1 MFHFYHFFPQTN
13 FNHRFFV
20 LHASICVQIPVAH
33 FLATHTK
40 HIKQSPRNTPSLR
53 WWETLLTTN
62 KNAEVCR
69 CGVKKAVI
77 VYPSGF
83 RQQQNSASWF
93 SSPLEKTIYI
103 TQTKISQYKHNDSE
117 NHIFEVVSP
126 SSLYVIIMFFGLV
139 FNGQD
144 WPGPLPSVAAFGSA
158 ARASCES
165 IWRAPALPSR
175 DLMLKGYLATSK
187 MVHPKVC
194 FRKVWA
200 FLGWSINKFIW
211 FYMIF
216 VMSWDQKFMS
226 SWFNSYV
233 VVTGDKPRDEPFA
246 GWRPGFWRLSR
257 LMYRFRPFMFF
268 LGDLGT
274 NEQRWRTPGFNLPIR
289 GGLSVVT
296 VVTCYIVLPR
306 IGKNGW
312 NIRWGFGDFAS

>member
-1 MFHFYHFFPQTN
+1 
-13 FNHRFFV
+13 
-20 LHASICVQIPVAH
+20 
-33 FLATHTK
+33 
-40 HIKQSPRNTPSLR
+40 
-53 WWETLLTTN
+53 
-62 KNAEVCR
+62 
-69 CGVKKAVI
+69 
-77 VYPSGF
+77 
-83 RQQQNSASWF
+83 
-93 SSPLEKTIYI
+93 
-103 TQTKISQYKHNDSE
+103 
-117 NHIFEVVSP
+117 
-126 SSLYVIIMFFGLV
+126 MFFGLV

-200 FLGWSINKFIW
+200 FLGRSINKFIW

-216 VMSWDQKFMS
+216 VMFMS

-233 VVTGDKPRDEPFA
+233 VVTRDNPRDEPFA

-274 NEQRWRTPGFNLPIR
+274 NEQRWRTPGFNLLIG

-312 NIRWGFGDFAS
+312 NIRWGFDDFG